1 MEGIFPYILPPHR
14 VRVRV
19 LRRFG
24 LNKGVNFAYF
34 GLNSGMVFEGIRE
47 CMNVFFVFIPNAGE
61 FEMGLIKKSFC

>member
-34 GLNSGMVFEGIRE
+34 GLNSGMVFKGIRE
-47 CMNVFFVFIPNAGE
+47 CMNVF
-61 FEMGLIKKSFC
+61 SFSFQMPANSKWV